1 MKVVGAQLVSTRSV
15 LLSTQET
22 KILLCVVKS
31 KDMCKIEHLVFLAL

>member
-31 KDMCKIEHLVFLAL
+31 KICVKLNI